1 MTKQA
6 ELVMKLMTLGIPDDV
21 QDVIGDKLQEYKG
34 TDKSEEVASIILS
47 IIESLGDVADII
59 KKIKNVSL

>member
-34 TDKSEEVASIILS
+34 TDKSEGVASMVLS
-47 IIESLGDVADII
+47 IIESPGDVADII

>member
-6 ELVMKLMTLGIPDDV
+6 ELVMKLMTLGIPDNV

-34 TDKSEEVASIILS
+34 TDKSEEVASIVLS
-47 IIESLGDVADII
+47 IIESPGDVADII